1 MDTAPSPGHHH
12 SPFHRHS
19 THPSDRKAQRAEQVC
34 MVRRRFTQ
42 AALLAKD
49 KGTWLQ
55 VKVSLCS
62 FLALEVPEGNV
73 WNALE
78 EVWNGGGECQA
89 T

>member
-1 MDTAPSPGHHH
+1 
-12 SPFHRHS
+12 
-19 THPSDRKAQRAEQVC
+19 